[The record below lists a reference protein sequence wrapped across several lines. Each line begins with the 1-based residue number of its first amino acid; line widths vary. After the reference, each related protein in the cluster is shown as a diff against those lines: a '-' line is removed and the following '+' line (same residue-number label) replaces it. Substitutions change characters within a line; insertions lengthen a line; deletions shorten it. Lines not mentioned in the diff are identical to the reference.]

1 MKQLSQLVLMLL
13 LCSSLFVSSCK
24 NDAEPTPNVPP
35 EEQIPV
41 QSIALKYNGI
51 DWASNANTGI
61 NLFGFPLPSAGITLQ
76 GGNTLI
82 LTGVQAKA
90 TDTTFFV
97 LLTRVTNTN
106 NLVGEYPVTFSATS
120 LVTLLGG
127 GGTPDLSAL
136 SSLALFG
143 KPSTFSRIDFSNP
156 LCLLALASL
165 GANGSIKITKHDTVN
180 ATVSG
185 TFSWTQS
192 GSPAYNITE
201 GRFNA
206 LPIQ

>member
-1 MKQLSQLVLMLL
+1 MKHLSHLVLLL
-13 LCSSLFVSSCK
+13 LLSFSLFISSCK
-24 NDAEPTPNVPP
+24 KDSDPSPSVPP

-41 QSIALKYNGI
+41 QSIALKHNGI
-51 DWASNANTGI
+51 DWSSNANTGI
-61 NLFGFPLPSAGITLQ
+61 DLFGFNLPSAGITLQ

-82 LTGVQAKA
+82 LTGVQVKA
-90 TDTTFFV
+90 SDTTFFV

-106 NLVGEYPVTFSATS
+106 NLVGEYPVSFSATS
-120 LVTLLGG
+120 LITLFS

-143 KPSTFSRIDFSNP
+143 KPSTFSRIDFNNP
-156 LCLLALASL
+156 LSLLALASL

-185 TFSWTQS
+185 TFTWNQS

>member
-24 NDAEPTPNVPP
+24 KDSDPAPNVPP

-97 LLTRVTNTN
+97 LLARVSNTS
-106 NLVGEYPVTFSATS
+106 NLVGEYPITFSASS
-120 LVTLLGG
+120 LLSVLG
-127 GGTPDLSAL
+127 GGTPDLTSL

-143 KPSTFSRIDFSNP
+143 SPRTFRNIDFTNP
-156 LCLLALASL
+156 LSLLGLASL
-165 GANGSIKITKHDTVN
+165 GANGTIKITKHDTVN